1 MPIRP
6 ISQSRHPVNWIK
18 EKAHPDNVD
27 APAVHVH
34 SADDDLQMPDHEER
48 LSNVEQAVLRLIREA
63 YAAGEEAGEEG
74 DDSGATQGTQAGYSA
89 RGW

>member
-74 DDSGATQGTQAGYSA
+74 DDSGATHGTQAGYSA